1 MQRKAENGLYYKH
14 IKIVN
19 YDCKWCRNVEGHFG
33 AYVTNLAKA
42 KSVTL
47 MIVIYD
53 RNMFKV
59 KTTGTNDINLLSVF
73 YTHG

>member
-1 MQRKAENGLYYKH
+1 MN
-14 IKIVN
+14 I
-19 YDCKWCRNVEGHFG
+19 
-33 AYVTNLAKA
+33 AKA
-42 KSVTL
+42 KAVTL